1 MATGSP
7 YVGRREAI
15 GLGIEATPGTS
26 VAPQTWMR
34 WLDQSIQNKTL
45 VTENES
51 AIGVA
56 ARVSDSAVTQKW
68 AEGTISGKVTANSVG
83 YLLLGYYGSVS
94 TGTASGGIY
103 PHTFSA
109 SDSSVPTALTIAHNT
124 PLKKQ
129 RFSYGTIENLEFS
142 AEAGGWV
149 QVSAGVKARAGVA
162 STDTAA
168 VDTTELEFTAKQI
181 TVKTAANTAG
191 LGAATPLSIKSVKL
205 QLERSSE
212 KFDPLGPGDTPEFD
226 RLTYDAKGEFVIRYT
241 DTAYEDTFLANTV
254 QALEIKL
261 ANGTTDLT
269 FTAGQVRFR
278 ELEKSSDK
286 DQIVT
291 QTIQLFCEYSTTDSA
306 DVTAVLHNDTA
317 TYEAA

>member
-1 MATGSP
+1 MATGNP
-7 YVGRREAI
+7 YVGRLEGI
-15 GLGIEATPGTS
+15 GIGIEATPGTS

-45 VTENES
+45 VAENES

-56 ARVSDSAVTQKW
+56 HRVSDSAVVQKW
-68 AEGTISGKVTANSVG
+68 AEGTIGGKVTATTVG

-109 SDSSVPTALTIAHNT
+109 SDSSVPTALTITHNT

-149 QVSAGVKARAGVA
+149 QVSAGVKARPGVTSSDTVA
-162 STDTAA
+162 FTDE
-168 VDTTELEFTAKQI
+168 VEFTSKQI

-191 LGAATPLSIKSVKL
+191 LGAATAMSIKSVKL

-212 KFDPLGPGDTPEFD
+212 KFDSLGTDDTPEFD
-226 RLTYDAKGEFVIRYT
+226 RLVREAKGEFVIRYT
-241 DTAYEDTFLANTV
+241 DTAYEDAFLANTAK
-254 QALEIKL
+254 ALEIKL

-291 QTIQLFCEYSTTDSA
+291 QTIQFFCEYSTTDSA